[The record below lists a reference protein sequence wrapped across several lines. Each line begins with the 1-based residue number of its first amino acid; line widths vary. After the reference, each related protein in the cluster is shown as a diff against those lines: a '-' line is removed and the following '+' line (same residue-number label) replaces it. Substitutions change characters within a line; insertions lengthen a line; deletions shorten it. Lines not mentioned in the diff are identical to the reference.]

1 MQSEVVNKSDKIYAC
16 DCGKSYKHK
25 QSMNAHKKKCTY
37 KEPNNEIKAEE
48 EPKNEVKVEEQTTKE
63 QTEKKEYTDEES
75 EEAYQE
81 FVNEYK
87 KDMDKMVVFYEEEL
101 QKEPNPIKAKINI
114 YIRMLKC
121 LNKEHARVG
130 YNCFEPIKIE
140 LNGEI
145 LRLTEELY
153 DYEMYVRFKRK
164 EWDEELKARSNKDL

>member
-16 DCGKSYKHK
+16 ECGKSYKHK

-37 KEPNNEIKAEE
+37 EETKNEVEAE
-48 EPKNEVKVEEQTTKE
+48 EPKTKE
-63 QTEKKEYTDEES
+63 QTEKKEYTQEES
-75 EEAYQE
+75 EQAYQE

-87 KDMDKMVVFYEEEL
+87 KDMDKMVVFYDEEL
-101 QKEPNPIKAKINI
+101 QKEPNPIKAKINV

-153 DYEMYVRFKRK
+153 DYEMYVRFKRN
-164 EWDEELKARSNKDL
+164 EWDEELKARSK

>member
-1 MQSEVVNKSDKIYAC
+1 
-16 DCGKSYKHK
+16 
-25 QSMNAHKKKCTY
+25 MNAHKKKCTY
-37 KEPNNEIKAEE
+37 E
-48 EPKNEVKVEEQTTKE
+48 EPKNEVETNEVKVEEQTTKE
-63 QTEKKEYTDEES
+63 QTEKKEYTEEES

-130 YNCFEPIKIE
+130 YNCFEPIKLE

-164 EWDEELKARSNKDL
+164 EWDEELKARSK

>member
-1 MQSEVVNKSDKIYAC
+1 
-16 DCGKSYKHK
+16 
-25 QSMNAHKKKCTY
+25 MNVHKKKCTY
-37 KEPNNEIKAEE
+37 EQTKNELKVEE
-48 EPKNEVKVEEQTTKE
+48 QTNEVKVEEQTTKQ
-63 QTEKKEYTDEES
+63 QTEKKEYTEEES

-130 YNCFEPIKIE
+130 YNCFEPIKLE

-164 EWDEELKARSNKDL
+164 EWDEELKARSDL

>member
-1 MQSEVVNKSDKIYAC
+1 MQSEVVNKPDKIYAC
-16 DCGKSYKHK
+16 ERGKSYKHK

-37 KEPNNEIKAEE
+37 EE
-48 EPKNEVKVEEQTTKE
+48 TKNEAKVDE
-63 QTEKKEYTDEES
+63 QTEKKEYTEEES
-75 EEAYQE
+75 EQAYQE
-81 FVNEYK
+81 LVNEYK

-164 EWDEELKARSNKDL
+164 EWDEELKARSK